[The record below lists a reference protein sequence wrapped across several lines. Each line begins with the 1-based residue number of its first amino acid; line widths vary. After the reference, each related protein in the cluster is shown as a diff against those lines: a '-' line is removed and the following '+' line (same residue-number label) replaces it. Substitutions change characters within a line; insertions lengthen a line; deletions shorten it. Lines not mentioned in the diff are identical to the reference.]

1 VAQKF
6 HFSILRIE
14 VTRASRGLS
23 AIAELLVNFSFSLSA
38 FPWANHNL
46 TQRIAVISGSHNK
59 PTLHSQTH
67 THTHTRT
74 HTHTHTHLG

>member
-23 AIAELLVNFSFSLSA
+23 AIAELLVKHAWGVLGVHGVV
-38 FPWANHNL
+38 ANETL
-46 TQRIAVISGSHNK
+46 TLLVRTGYDIATYLIQFH
-59 PTLHSQTH
+59 
-67 THTHTRT
+67 
-74 HTHTHTHLG
+74 